1 MLFIYGSLAL
11 GGIETFFVR
20 MAKARAEIG
29 MKTKIL
35 LLNNKERSN
44 PELLDEMGNML
55 RFIIWRILFS
65 CRSWFLHLF
74 RTIIAFSSS

>member
-44 PELLDEMGNML
+44 PELLDEMGKYAEVYYL
-55 RFIIWRILFS
+55 EDFI
-65 CRSWFLHLF
+65 FLPKLVS
-74 RTIIAFSSS
+74 AFIPYHYCF